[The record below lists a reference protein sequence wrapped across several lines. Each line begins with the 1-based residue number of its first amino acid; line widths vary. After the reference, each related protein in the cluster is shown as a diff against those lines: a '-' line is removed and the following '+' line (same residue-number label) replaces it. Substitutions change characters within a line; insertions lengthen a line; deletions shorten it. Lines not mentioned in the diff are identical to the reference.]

1 MTFEPWM
8 SPRQAAEQIAN
19 AMYADGKIRDYL
31 VEAVT
36 TACQHFSNEQLERSG
51 DRAMGAYLERQQ
63 EWSSK
68 TFGPGKRTI
77 GVTEHIKKEIEE
89 IRKDPDDL
97 MEWIDV
103 IILAVDGFWRAG
115 GHPSQVMEMLI
126 AKQAKNF
133 ARKWPAIAPE
143 DQAVEHDRS
152 EDQG

>member
-51 DRAMGAYLERQQ
+51 DRALRRVAPRPPEA
-63 EWSSK
+63 
-68 TFGPGKRTI
+68 
-77 GVTEHIKKEIEE
+77 
-89 IRKDPDDL
+89 
-97 MEWIDV
+97 IDGQDNHV
-103 IILAVDGFWRAG
+103 NPFHEVVGIFAE
-115 GHPSQVMEMLI
+115 VMEMLI